1 MRLDRPLRAARA
13 PAALARHSPK
23 EDQMTRRLIFIVAMI
38 GALSIAIGAVG
49 VSASTTAGK
58 TVTVV
63 ERATTDTV
71 IDLGAPGDSLGDLL
85 VFGNDIYDAANAT
98 QVGRDEGSCV
108 RTNPGLA
115 WECNWT
121 TILAGGSITVA
132 GPFYDDLRDTQFAI
146 TGGTG
151 KYRNARGVMILH
163 SQDALGTVLTFTFR
177 IIG

>member
-1 MRLDRPLRAARA
+1 
-13 PAALARHSPK
+13 
-23 EDQMTRRLIFIVAMI
+23 MTRRLSFIVAMI

-85 VFGNDIYDAANAT
+85 VFGNDIYDAANAN
-98 QVGRDEGSCV
+98 QVGRDQGSCA
-108 RTNPGLA
+108 RTNPGMS
-115 WECNWT
+115 WECSWT

-163 SQDALGTVLTFTFR
+163 AQDALGTVLTFTFR

>member
-1 MRLDRPLRAARA
+1 MAR
-13 PAALARHSPK
+13 RF
-23 EDQMTRRLIFIVAMI
+23 IIIVAMI
-38 GALSIAIGAVG
+38 GALSVALGAVG
-49 VSASTTAGK
+49 VSASPTAGK
-58 TVTVV
+58 TITVV

-71 IDLGAPGDSLGDLL
+71 LDLGDPGDTIGDQLA
-85 VFGNDIYDAANAT
+85 FGNDIFNAGNRT
-98 QVGRDEGSCV
+98 KVGRDQGSCV

-115 WECNWT
+115 WECSWT

-132 GPFYDDLRDTQFAI
+132 GPFYDDLHNSQLAI

-163 SQDALGTVLTFTFR
+163 ARNDLGTEFDFIFK